1 MKRHIRYIVV
11 HCTATFDPKISQFYG
26 NYHYV
31 VERTGEIKKYMPM
44 PPS

>member
-11 HCTATFDPKISQFYG
+11 HSTATFEPKVSQFYG

-31 VERTGEIKKYMPM
+31 VERNGEDRK
-44 PPS
+44 SVV